1 MKQDEKRVYLI
12 TELLKEGKYNTDVK
26 IPENIDEQK
35 KLLRAL
41 MNLRTPKKIAKE
53 FLDIQDEYLQ
63 EELKNR
69 NLVELKNLEEI
80 EENIYLWKGDITT
93 LKVDAIV
100 NAANK
105 KLLGCFLPNH
115 TCIDNAIHTF
125 AGIQLR
131 LACNEIMEKQGC
143 DEATGLAKLTKA
155 FNLPSKYIIHTVGP
169 IVDGMLKEEHCK
181 LLESCY
187 ISCLELAEKN
197 NLESIAFCCISTGE
211 FRFPNDVAAKIAVAT
226 VKKFLERRKV
236 ERKSEIKVIFNV
248 FKERDEEIYR
258 KLLG

>member
-211 FRFPNDVAAKIAVAT
+211 FRFPNDIAAKIAVAT